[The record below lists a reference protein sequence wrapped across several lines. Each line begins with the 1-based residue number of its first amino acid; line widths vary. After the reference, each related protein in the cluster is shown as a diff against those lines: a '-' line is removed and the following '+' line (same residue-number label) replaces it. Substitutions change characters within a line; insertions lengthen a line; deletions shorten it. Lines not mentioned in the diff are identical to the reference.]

1 MKFYS
6 DMQFLLAMQTEA
18 SHLADQQK
26 HTIKTLQSECDSLH
40 DSRNFLQSK
49 LSDSEQRE
57 SELESQLSWERLQ
70 HENLVARLTRQ
81 LEEKDVKLVKL
92 KKELETNVRTER
104 RDLCVISL
112 FFRARLQHSKLT

>member
-26 HTIKTLQSECDSLH
+26 HTIKTLQSECDSLA

-70 HENLVARLTRQ
+70 HENLVASLQRQ
-81 LEEKDVKLVKL
+81 LEQSRCRWIL
-92 KKELETNVRTER
+92 
-104 RDLCVISL
+104 
-112 FFRARLQHSKLT
+112 